1 LKDNGLKAYVPS
13 FKLMRKGLIKILIKD
28 VDKDIS
34 EKEIME
40 FIEFKYEVLNIRRF
54 NRRNKNL
61 VTQDNDPKWIPRS
74 VVITFLGQ
82 NLSNESFTK

>member
-1 LKDNGLKAYVPS
+1 
-13 FKLMRKGLIKILIKD
+13 MRKGLIKILIKD